1 MMESMQK
8 RYANIMDFHLN
19 MLTAPKVNAD
29 QFLLIT
35 NLNMWVYFDLR
46 TVLDLSFKNIENVLE
61 CV

>member
-1 MMESMQK
+1 
-8 RYANIMDFHLN
+8 

-35 NLNMWVYFDLR
+35 NLNMWVYFHLR
-46 TVLDLSFKNIENVLE
+46 TVLDLSFKNIENVFE